1 MAKLKWHD
9 AMVAVNEA
17 HIDSHEAM
25 MAAEAAE
32 LEKKLSDAASQGTPC
47 RTSIP
52 TLNIIFLQ
60 ASRK

>member
-1 MAKLKWHD
+1 VAKLKWHD

-32 LEKKLSDAASQGTPC
+32 LEKKLL
-47 RTSIP
+47 
-52 TLNIIFLQ
+52 TLTLTLIGGHDGC
-60 ASRK
+60 